1 MVIRLVVS
9 EILGCGTTPTDAIEP
24 LKRADAINRYAPIKM
39 FCPQNSSLWG
49 QRKNVCDKKGLGT
62 EKRSEQLAGHWKMKR
77 LKYLIRA
84 GKGRN
89 KVIRRPGHPPKK

>member
-1 MVIRLVVS
+1 MSFFFRFPDPLWNLTSRKNFMVIRLVVS

-49 QRKNVCDKKGLGT
+49 QRKNGCDKKG
-62 EKRSEQLAGHWKMKR
+62 QNMAH
-77 LKYLIRA
+77 
-84 GKGRN
+84 N
-89 KVIRRPGHPPKK
+89 KLCQVLN